1 MHHGLSGVHQCT
13 MGNQEE
19 TSAPWESKWYV
30 ARFVFH
36 SWKILK
42 IPSKSRLNLQNLE
55 ANLQILLILFD
66 CTTGKTVNLPSIFL
80 YFLAISGTYLRLGR
94 SKWHTLK
101 AKKHLLDVANAGKGP
116 TQSGGSGMHQEGSL
130 FWRNFVWAGN
140 FLGRS
145 YCLQVANMLMFPL
158 TANLPINR

>member
-1 MHHGLSGVHQCT
+1 MIFFKSPKSSTWCGISALWASRCTSVHYGQSGVHQCT

-30 ARFVFH
+30 AR
-36 SWKILK
+36 
-42 IPSKSRLNLQNLE
+42 
-55 ANLQILLILFD
+55 
-66 CTTGKTVNLPSIFL
+66 LPSIFL

-116 TQSGGSGMHQEGSL
+116 TPSGGSRKHQEGTL
-130 FWRNFVWAGN
+130 FWQIFAWAGN

-145 YCLQVANMLMFPL
+145 YCLQVANMLMFAL
-158 TANLPINR
+158 TATLPINR